1 MPKGIYHNVVIRKE
15 AHTYV
20 LDETEADLK
29 YLYSSLTPE
38 GLYAMIDLSDKIN
51 PTVNINPTTSESQE
65 IKEGKEKLLGIKY
78 NDISI
83 IEPEAIETLTAL
95 NNKINKAKLIRDIL
109 IHPNISK
116 SKDNY
121 TLDILKKQSMNKLNN
136 IITELSKLI
145 EKPFIEKVT
154 ELSTQIKELNNLN
167 DSERDFGTNFGKLI
181 ERVFF
186 EGVVEATDKDIELL
200 TAIVNSSDKKIYPAI
215 YMIEGTPSLSDGG
228 KVTLLEFLRN
238 FPISNVE
245 ANNLLNPKGEYEN
258 GTPVSIMLSNFIRE
272 VLQNA
277 KIFDSS
283 DINLDFFLTDDLFSE
298 CNI

>member
-1 MPKGIYHNVVIRKE
+1 M
-15 AHTYV
+15 
-20 LDETEADLK
+20 
-29 YLYSSLTPE
+29 
-38 GLYAMIDLSDKIN
+38 
-51 PTVNINPTTSESQE
+51 
-65 IKEGKEKLLGIKY
+65 
-78 NDISI
+78 
-83 IEPEAIETLTAL
+83 
-95 NNKINKAKLIRDIL
+95 
-109 IHPNISK
+109 
-116 SKDNY
+116 
-121 TLDILKKQSMNKLNN
+121 NN

-258 GTPVSIMLSNFIRE
+258 GTPVSIMLFNFIRE